1 MKVFLDTNIILD
13 LLLEREG
20 FEDSAELFRLQ
31 EDGRLKLYVSY
42 LTMVNIAYVYRKTV
56 GQNMAVANLK
66 YLSALVGV
74 LSMDEGQ
81 FQKALLMSGP
91 DIEDIFQ
98 ATCAADAGMDCIIT
112 RNVKDFRIR
121 QGLGPQVRMPDVKT
135 PAGLLSQFPQ
145 LEII

>member
-1 MKVFLDTNIILD
+1 MKIFLDTNILLD

-66 YLSALVGV
+66 YLSALVEV
-74 LSMDEGQ
+74 LPMDGGQ
-81 FQKALLMSGP
+81 LLKALMMSGP
-91 DIEDIFQ
+91 DISFSSP
-98 ATCAADAGMDCIIT
+98 A
-112 RNVKDFRIR
+112 
-121 QGLGPQVRMPDVKT
+121 PS
-135 PAGLLSQFPQ
+135 PAGWIL
-145 LEII
+145 

>member
-1 MKVFLDTNIILD
+1 MKVFLDTNILLD

-56 GQNMAVANLK
+56 GQNMAV
-66 YLSALVGV
+66 LVEV
-74 LSMDEGQ
+74 LPMDGGQ
-81 FQKALLMSGP
+81 LQKALMMSGP

-98 ATCAADAGMDCIIT
+98 LTCAVAGGMDFIVT

-121 QGLGPQVRMPDVKT
+121 KGLGPEVRMPVAET
-135 PAGLLSQFPQ
+135 PSGLLS
-145 LEII
+145 LLRES

>member
-1 MKVFLDTNIILD
+1 MKVFLDTNILLD

-66 YLSALVGV
+66 YLSALVEV
-74 LSMDEGQ
+74 LPMDGGQ
-81 FQKALLMSGP
+81 LQKALMMSGP

-98 ATCAADAGMDCIIT
+98 LTCAVAGGMDYIVT

-121 QGLGPQVRMPDVKT
+121 KGLGPEIRMPLAET
-135 PAGLLSQFPQ
+135 PSGLLTLIRES
-145 LEII
+145 

>member
-1 MKVFLDTNIILD
+1 MKVFLDTNILLD

-66 YLSALVGV
+66 YLSALVEV
-74 LSMDEGQ
+74 LPMDGGQ
-81 FQKALLMSGP
+81 LQKALMMSGP

-98 ATCAADAGMDCIIT
+98 LTCAVAGGKERKGFPDKERAWTGGQDACRRDS
-112 RNVKDFRIR
+112 
-121 QGLGPQVRMPDVKT
+121 VRTAHSNPGIL
-135 PAGLLSQFPQ
+135 AFLIHFL
-145 LEII
+145 

>member
-1 MKVFLDTNIILD
+1 MKVFLDTNILLD

-66 YLSALVGV
+66 YLSALVEVLPMDGV
-74 LSMDEGQ
+74 S
-81 FQKALLMSGP
+81 AVPAAVS
-91 DIEDIFQ
+91 
-98 ATCAADAGMDCIIT
+98 ATPG
-112 RNVKDFRIR
+112 
-121 QGLGPQVRMPDVKT
+121 
-135 PAGLLSQFPQ
+135 
-145 LEII
+145 